1 MVDIIQAVGRVMRK
15 APDKKLGYIILPIAL
30 SEDELKHLDN
40 TLSND
45 NFKHIWSVLK
55 ALRSHDSSLVNESVF
70 KEKIK
75 LALYAP
81 RRGSG
86 ERSDDGTREAG
97 DTYTQMTF
105 GFGFDTITLKDI
117 ADSLYSVIPTK
128 LGDRGYWESFSAK
141 TAKITQTISQRLS
154 DIFAK
159 HPSILEDFLISL
171 KHNIHPHITNDEA
184 IDMICS
190 HLITKR
196 IFKAL
201 FGDDMSG
208 NPIGK
213 ALDEI
218 TTKLE
223 SQGLNDAETR
233 SLNALYESVESEAK
247 VAKDPKAKQTL
258 IKNLY
263 DTFFRTAFAK
273 QAQRLGIVYT
283 PIEVVD
289 FILHSTSHLLNKHF
303 SLSFNDPQVKVF
315 DPFTGTGSFLTR
327 LIDADN
333 ALISA
338 PHLHDKLQNGIFAQD
353 IILLAYYIAL
363 INITQSAQMRDASL
377 PRFSNIALGDS
388 LSYFEEESDEHG
400 LFAPIY
406 KDLED
411 NKHTQN
417 TIKNQNIRVI
427 IGNPPYSSGAKS
439 ENDNNANLPHPKLEA
454 RVKETYG
461 KESDA
466 KMGKTTRDTLI
477 QAIRMATDLLQDEGI
492 IGFVVNGG
500 FIDATSA
507 DGFRKC
513 AAKDFSDIYIV
524 NLRGNARTS
533 GEQRQKEGGGIF
545 DNGSRASVAIVF
557 FIKDTKATENHIHYY
572 EVEDYLS
579 REDKL
584 ALLRDRHSLAS
595 IPLRPITPNAKGDW
609 INQRSADYDSLLPL
623 KREVKQLEGYIFHT
637 NCCGVASNRDSWVYN
652 FSKDT
657 LKDSLE
663 TCIDTYNSD
672 LEKFD
677 AKSFKAKH
685 DGIKTQDLYN
695 QLTDKDITTDP
706 TKIAWTCSLKNKLI
720 KNRGIENY
728 SQDLIRESIYRPFV
742 KTHLYFDKVW
752 NERQSQLPQLLATK
766 ESENIFI
773 LTSLM
778 ATKPFSSFICDSLM
792 DLQTLGNTQAYPLYY
807 YPNGQKEYAI
817 SHYALKLF
825 QSTLNDPT
833 IDEEGIFYYIYA
845 LFHHRA
851 YTEKYR
857 FELAKE
863 SPRIPISKD
872 FHALSRLGRQ
882 LAHLHLHYESL
893 TPYDKIEYRDGLLS
907 ATDQDSF
914 YQVEQIR
921 REKDGTRI
929 IYNANITITDIPKE
943 AYTYQINQ
951 KSAIDWVIQSYAIK
965 THKESL
971 IKNDPNLYKGS
982 KYIFTLLCQV
992 ITLSLESIK
1001 LIDAI
1006 SKLESN

>member
-30 SEDELKHLDN
+30 SEEELKHLDN

-81 RRGSG
+81 RGGSG

-97 DTYTQMTF
+97 DTYTQATF
-105 GFGFDTITLKDI
+105 DFVFDTITLKDI

-289 FILHSTSHLLNKHF
+289 FILHSTSHLLDKHF

-338 PHLHDKLQNGIFAQD
+338 PHLSEKLQNGIFAQD

-388 LSYFEEESDEHG
+388 LSYFEEESDKHG
-400 LFAPIY
+400 LFASDY

-417 TIKNQNIRVI
+417 IIKNQNIRVI

-461 KESDA
+461 KESNA
-466 KMGKTTRDTLI
+466 QAGQATRDTLI

-492 IGFVVNGG
+492 IGFVVNGS
-500 FIDATSA
+500 FIDSKSA

-513 AAKDFSDIYIV
+513 VAKDFSDIYIM
-524 NLRGNARTS
+524 NLKGNIKKFDKR
-533 GEQRQKEGGGIF
+533 EGGNIF
-545 DNGSRASVAIVF
+545 NITLGVAIVF
-557 FIKDTKATENHIHYY
+557 FIKNAKATENHIHYY
-572 EVEDYLS
+572 EVKDYLS

-584 ALLRDRHSLAS
+584 ALLRDTHSLAS

-623 KREVKQLEGYIFHT
+623 KREAKQLEGYIFHIKS
-637 NCCGVASNRDSWVYN
+637 CGVVTNRDSWVYN

-657 LKDSLE
+657 LKDSIE
-663 TCIDTYNSD
+663 TCIDTYHSD

-685 DGIKTQDLYN
+685 DGIKTQDLYKH
-695 QLTDKDITTDP
+695 LTDKDITTDP
-706 TKIAWTCSLKNKLI
+706 TKIAWVQNLKNQLLKEKPLAPFNQEKVI
-720 KNRGIENY
+720 T
-728 SQDLIRESIYRPFV
+728 SLYRPFT
-742 KTHLYFDKVW
+742 KCYCYYEKDLLWSTY
-752 NERQSQLPQLLATK
+752 QTSQLFPTK
-766 ESENIFI
+766 ESENILI
-773 LTSLM
+773 LTSM
-778 ATKPFSSFICDSLM
+778 GNFS
-792 DLQTLGNTQAYPLYY
+792 TLITNCIPDYHCTGDTQAYPLYY

-833 IDEEGIFYYIYA
+833 IDEESIFYYIYA

-893 TPYDKIEYRDGLLS
+893 TPYDKIEYSDGLLS
-907 ATDQDSF
+907 ATDKDSF

-921 REKDGTRI
+921 RDKDGARI